1 MPQGILRH
9 RLLNALLI
17 FMLIGVT
24 APAAHAGIVGTDTLL
39 HEQSVKDERQR
50 LTELL
55 EGMLERDD
63 VRAALVERGVSPED
77 AAQRVASL
85 SEQELQAFGAQ
96 MDELPAGAGAVTLLL
111 VIILLILILR

>member
-24 APAAHAGIVGTDTLL
+24 APAAHAGIVGTDDLL
-39 HEQSVKDERQR
+39 HEQAVSEERQR
-50 LTELL
+50 LATL
-55 EGMLERDD
+55 LERDD
-63 VRAALVERGVSPED
+63 VQAALMAHGVSAGD
-77 AAQRVASL
+77 AAERVASL

-96 MDELPAGAGAVTLLL
+96 MDELPAGAGAVTILL
-111 VIILLILILR
+111 VLILLILILR